1 MENDAWMA
9 SLHQRVLLQLLVA
22 LAEPLWSCYHQ
33 LLQSLLLYS
42 SLLLQVSGSQ
52 GTLNLWETN
61 RGTDTT
67 EMTLLVRV
75 KSWQQRC
82 LRMPAHVGLQL

>member
-1 MENDAWMA
+1 
-9 SLHQRVLLQLLVA
+9 LLQLL
-22 LAEPLWSCYHQ
+22 
-33 LLQSLLLYS
+33 LLLYS

-75 KSWQQRC
+75 NLLAAALLADASTCR
-82 LRMPAHVGLQL
+82 PAATTQLFFA